1 MAKRPKRT
9 SVASLSKFGVPHKS
23 RNKTV
28 LNPVLRGMKGLFSR
42 HPWLCIGGFVSFLAV
57 CSSAAHPFGTPKRFD
72 ARRPAVEDLKI
83 PPEVAALLRRSCTD
97 CHSNQTVWPW
107 YSYVAP
113 VSWLVERDVAKGRN
127 RLNFSDWNQYSLKQR
142 EKFFSD
148 IASAVKNQE
157 MPLSQYTLVHRRAKL
172 SEEEKDAVYVWARL
186 ERRKLRTISAGK

>member
-1 MAKRPKRT
+1 MLEYNQVR
-9 SVASLSKFGVPHKS
+9 ASELTRS
-23 RNKTV
+23 
-28 LNPVLRGMKGLFSR
+28 
-42 HPWLCIGGFVSFLAV
+42 
-57 CSSAAHPFGTPKRFD
+57 
-72 ARRPAVEDLKI
+72 
-83 PPEVAALLRRSCTD
+83 PEVSKVLTRSCLD